1 MITEPDVV
9 RGSSLMVQFGC
20 YDFSSEVLDPTSR
33 DIDYSRFTRPASSA
47 STSTFF
53 HRKRMTRKT
62 PCGMAKGTMTLISHR
77 LIIPHGIVDLVREV
91 MRQARRYLD
100 EKQQFDSG

>member
-1 MITEPDVV
+1 
-9 RGSSLMVQFGC
+9 
-20 YDFSSEVLDPTSR
+20 
-33 DIDYSRFTRPASSA
+33 
-47 STSTFF
+47 
-53 HRKRMTRKT
+53 MTRKT

-77 LIIPHGIVDLVREV
+77 LIIPQGIVDLVREV